1 MTAGERVATASPA
14 ASFGRQTLAQ
24 LGFELRL
31 TARRG
36 ENVLATL
43 VIPVALLV
51 FFTAYPIGLPLG
63 SRPVDVV
70 VPAII
75 AVAIISA
82 GLVNLGIA
90 TAYER
95 SYGVLKRLGATP
107 LPRSALV
114 VAKIGSVVVLEVVQ
128 LAVIVA
134 VAVGLLGWR
143 APSLDIA
150 LLAAGLV
157 LGTAAFAG
165 LGLLLAGTLR
175 AEATLAIANGLF
187 LAFVL
192 VGGVIVPPAQLP
204 DALAAIVRALP
215 AAALANFLRAAFGG
229 TADPGL
235 SAGAALVVLAVW
247 AIATVV
253 IAARSF
259 RWE

>member
-1 MTAGERVATASPA
+1 MEV
-14 ASFGRQTLAQ
+14 
-24 LGFELRL
+24 RL

-43 VIPVALLV
+43 VVPVALLL
-51 FFTAYPIGLPLG
+51 FFVAYPIGLAAG
-63 SRPVDVV
+63 VRAVDAV
-70 VPAII
+70 VPGIL

-107 LPRSALV
+107 LSRPALV
-114 VAKIGSVVVLEVVQ
+114 VAKIGAVVVLEIVQ
-128 LAVIVA
+128 LLILVA
-134 VAVGLLGWR
+134 VASVLLGWR
-143 APSLDIA
+143 PGAIDVVG
-150 LLAAGLV
+150 LAAALV

-175 AEATLAIANGLF
+175 AEATLALANGLF

-192 VGGVIVPPAQLP
+192 VGGVVVPPEQLP
-204 DALAAIVRALP
+204 ATLAAVARALP
-215 AAALANFLRAAFGG
+215 AGALATALRASLGGPVDPLLGEGAALAIL
-229 TADPGL
+229 
-235 SAGAALVVLAVW
+235 AGWAVAIVAL
-247 AIATVV
+247 T
-253 IAARSF
+253 AARF